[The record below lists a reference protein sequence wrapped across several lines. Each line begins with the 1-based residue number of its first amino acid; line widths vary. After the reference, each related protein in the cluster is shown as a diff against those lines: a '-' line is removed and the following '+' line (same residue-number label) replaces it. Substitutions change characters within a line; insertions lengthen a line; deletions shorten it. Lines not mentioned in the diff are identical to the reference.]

1 MDPKQYK
8 VEIVIPT
15 LTSIGCYSRAAVNL
29 MMGTALVESRLNFIR
44 QLGQGPA
51 LGFCQVE
58 PATMKDHFINYLDF
72 NRYSRRR
79 NILRLVYGE
88 KAEKMVN
95 GEALAYEFLEQ
106 QLKVNLSFNLA
117 MGRLVYWRK
126 PSPLPDEDD
135 SFEMGAYW
143 KNHYN
148 TPDGKG
154 EASQFRKVWDQFD
167 ITKI

>member
-15 LTSIGCYSRAAVNL
+15 LTTIGCYSMAAVNL

-44 QLGQGPA
+44 QFGGGPA

-58 PATMKDHFINYLDF
+58 PATMKDHFVNYL
-72 NRYSRRR
+72 NHRMGRRDS
-79 NILRLVYGE
+79 IFRLVYGS
-88 KAEKMVN
+88 KKIGD
-95 GEALAYEFLEQ
+95 GEALPYEFLEE
-106 QLKVNLSFNLA
+106 QLKVNLAFNLA

-135 SFEMGAYW
+135 SAGMAKYW
-143 KNHYN
+143 KLYYN
-148 TPDGKG
+148 TPKGKG
-154 EASQFRKVWDQFD
+154 IESQFQNVWDTFD